1 MFVNRNGDIEDF
13 KFSLAGGYKSYI
25 KYNSI
30 NCQMEKQIKNQ
41 ELNSTKSGPS
51 SKNQG
56 IIKEKNIRD
65 FIEHHLP
72 LQPHSSTEIDENRQM
87 TVCKLTATIDY
98 GHNSYVNFRQPDF
111 IKVYKIDD
119 IVEKL
124 TKSQYFH
131 TLNYKYFYSVTKNS
145 NNQSEEYM
153 LKITE
158 VLKNGNKNNNE
169 KSIKCGDSFLFREA
183 TFKFFIDENEFK
195 INIYIYF
202 GKINY

>member
-1 MFVNRNGDIEDF
+1 MFVNRNGEIEDF

-30 NCQMEKQIKNQ
+30 NCQMEKQIKNL

-87 TVCKLTATIDY
+87 TVCKLTAKIHY
-98 GHNSYVNFRQPDF
+98 GHNSYLNFRQPDF
-111 IKVYKIDD
+111 IKDYKIDD
-119 IVEKL
+119 PVEEL
-124 TKSQYFH
+124 TKSQYFQ
-131 TLNYKYFYSVTKNS
+131 NYYYKYFYSIQNS
-145 NNQSEEYM
+145 NNQPEEYM

-158 VLKNGNKNNNE
+158 IPENGDKDKKE
-169 KSIKCGDSFLFREA
+169 KSIKSGGSFIFEEA
-183 TFKFFIDENEFK
+183 IFKFFIDEKKF
-195 INIYIYF
+195 NIHIYKYF
-202 GKINY
+202 GKNNY